1 MTIAYLIDKNL
12 LNIILASIG
21 LLGCIVLL
29 SGCTEVVV
37 PGAMAG
43 GGEYYRY
50 TTSNIAKA
58 TVMGDER
65 VVRAAARKALTRM
78 DLQVHSV
85 TPYTDETV
93 ILASTPE
100 LAINIKIVPVTSKT
114 TQVIVDAKEDHII
127 KKDKA
132 TADAILAQIRQTLAG
147 KDSVEHRFSNV
158 FVKNNCKHRIYVAVR
173 FLTAKNEP
181 EHWAT
186 RGWFA
191 VNAGQ
196 KKHIADTRNRF
207 IYFYAETRLKDQI
220 YWGGDDFHW
229 FEGRRFGFFKA
240 DFGNDSGDI
249 TQSFGC
255 E

>member
-1 MTIAYLIDKNL
+1 MPHYKTDRKVLST
-12 LNIILASIG
+12 ILAVIG
-21 LLGCIVLL
+21 LLCGIGLL
-29 SGCTEVVV
+29 ASCTEVVV

-50 TTSNIAKA
+50 TTSNIAKE
-58 TVMGDER
+58 TVMGAEPK
-65 VVRAAARKALTRM
+65 VTAAARKALTRM
-78 DLQVHSV
+78 DVRVHSV

-93 ILASTPE
+93 ILASTPD
-100 LAINIKIVPVTSKT
+100 LAINIKIVPVTSKS

-132 TADAILAQIRQTLAG
+132 TADAILAQIRQALADE
-147 KDSVEHRFSNV
+147 DSADDVFSKV

-173 FLTAKNEP
+173 FLTAKIEP

-186 RGWFA
+186 RGWFSL
-191 VNAGQ
+191 NADQ

-207 IYFYAETRLKDQI
+207 IYFYAETRLKDQMF
-220 YWGGDDFHW
+220 WGGNDFHW
-229 FEGRRFGFFKA
+229 FEGQRFGFFKA
-240 DFGNDSGDI
+240 DFGHETGDI

-255 E
+255 D

>member
-1 MTIAYLIDKNL
+1 MPYCQTNNDVIKT
-12 LNIILASIG
+12 ASAAIG
-21 LLGCIVLL
+21 LIACIGLVG
-29 SGCTEVVV
+29 GCTEVVV

-50 TTSNIAKA
+50 TTSNIAKE
-58 TVMGDER
+58 TLMGDER
-65 VVRAAARKALTRM
+65 DVTAAARGALTQMNMRI
-78 DLQVHSV
+78 HSI
-85 TPYTDETV
+85 TPYTDETI
-93 ILASTPE
+93 ILASTTE
-100 LAINIKIVPVTSKT
+100 LEITIKIIPVTANT
-114 TQVIVDAKEDHII
+114 TKVVVDAKEDHII

-132 TADAILAQIRQTLAG
+132 TADAILSQIRMTLAR
-147 KDSVEHRFSNV
+147 KDSTDDFFTKV

-191 VNAGQ
+191 LGAGQ
-196 KKHIADTRNRF
+196 KKHIADTHNRY
-207 IYFYAETRLKDQI
+207 IYFYAETRRKDQM
-220 YWGGDDFHW
+220 YWGGDDYHW
-229 FEGRRFGFFKA
+229 FEGQRFGFFKA
-240 DFGNDSGDI
+240 DFGQESGDI

>member
-1 MTIAYLIDKNL
+1 MMPHYLTDKNVFQIVLAVIGL
-12 LNIILASIG
+12 LICIG
-21 LLGCIVLL
+21 LLG
-29 SGCTEVVV
+29 GCTEVVV

-50 TTSNIAKA
+50 TTSNIAKE

-65 VVRAAARKALTRM
+65 EVTAAARSALTHM
-78 DLQVHSV
+78 DVRVHSV
-85 TPYTDETV
+85 TPYTDETI

-100 LAINIKIVPVTSKT
+100 LEINIKVVPVTSKT

-132 TADAILAQIRQTLAG
+132 TADAILAQIRQALADE
-147 KDSVEHRFSNV
+147 DSADDVFTKV

-186 RGWFA
+186 RGWFSL
-191 VNAGQ
+191 NAGQ

-207 IYFYAETRLKDQI
+207 IYFYAETRLKDQM
-220 YWGGDDFHW
+220 YWGGNDFHW
-229 FEGRRFGFFKA
+229 FEGQRFGFFKA
-240 DFGNDSGDI
+240 DFGHESGDI

-255 E
+255 N